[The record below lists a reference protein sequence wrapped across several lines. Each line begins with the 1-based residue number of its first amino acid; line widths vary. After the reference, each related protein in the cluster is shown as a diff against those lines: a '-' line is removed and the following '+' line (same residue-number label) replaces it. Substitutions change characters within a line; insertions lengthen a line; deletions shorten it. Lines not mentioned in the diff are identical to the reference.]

1 MQLSRMAH
9 STLRPLVFGSD
20 IEGFRTRCGGPLTGT
35 YHCPV
40 IGGTRAVFDP
50 VTAEL
55 VDGDGVQVEAPHL
68 VDELTG
74 VWAALLAGLAT
85 QGGVPPHGADSVPDS
100 TTGATPSQPSG
111 IEGVIVRAAQGACH
125 FRIIDVR
132 HSSLP
137 LWRQINLLADLFCVH
152 EKTFPHVR
160 HLPHEPTSALGSE
173 GQYRR
178 WLKTWKRP
186 GVVGVLLKRAEYQP
200 GAPGSEA
207 DACLVRP

>member
-9 STLRPLVFGSD
+9 SSLRPLAFGVD
-20 IEGFRTRCGGPLTGT
+20 IDSFRARCGGQLKGT

-50 VTAEL
+50 ATEEL
-55 VDGDGVQVEAPHL
+55 VDGDGVQMDAPHL
-68 VDELTG
+68 LGELAG
-74 VWAALLAGLAT
+74 VWTALTADLAP
-85 QGGVPPHGADSVPDS
+85 QGGDAARGVDGTVVGAHV
-100 TTGATPSQPSG
+100 G
-111 IEGVIVRAAQGACH
+111 IEGVVVRAAQGACH
-125 FRIIDVR
+125 FRITDIC
-132 HSSLP
+132 HPSLP
-137 LWRQINLLADLFCVH
+137 LWRQINMLADLFCVH

-160 HLPHEPTSALGSE
+160 HLPHEPTSALASD

-207 DACLVRP
+207 DVCLVRP